1 MYGGPPRAGGPLLF
15 GAKGAAA
22 WCDRVMGIARTV
34 LFFLMAVPAV
44 AGDGWRLSLP
54 GWEYEFPRDHG
65 SHGGFK
71 TEWWYFTGNVEA
83 EGGGAFGYQLT
94 FFRQGVVPPGE
105 EVPEGSRFVRRDM
118 KFAHFAVASIGEGR
132 FDHFQKVSRGAFG
145 DAGFDDGARVAWIGG
160 WECELVGEHDFRLRA
175 REGGVAVDL
184 LLESEKGPVVHGS
197 DGVSRKAEGEGR
209 ASHYYSLTRMRT
221 SGTIESGGKVWRV
234 EGLSWFDH
242 EWATNQLAA
251 HQKGW
256 DWFSLQFDD
265 GSELMIFQIRT
276 EGGGRDGYSSGTFV
290 DGDGVG
296 ERIGVDGFEMEP
308 VRVWRSAKTGGE
320 YPVAWRIEVPR
331 FGLECEVEAAMDG
344 QELAMEPFSYWEGAV
359 VARGVRG
366 GSEVT
371 GRGYLEMTGYAGEI
385 TGMRAEGGSGR

>member
-1 MYGGPPRAGGPLLF
+1 MYWRPSLAGGPLF
-15 GAKGAAA
+15 AVKRGPA
-22 WCDRVMGIARTV
+22 WSDRGVGIPRWL
-34 LFFLMAVPAV
+34 LFFLILAPVV
-44 AGDGWRLSLP
+44 AQGEWRLSLP
-54 GWEYEFPRDHG
+54 GWEYVFPRDHG
-65 SHGGFK
+65 SHGEFK

-83 EGGGAFGYQLT
+83 EGGERFGYQLT

-118 KFAHFAVASIGEGR
+118 KFAHFAVVSIGGGGFE
-132 FDHFQKVSRGAFG
+132 HFQRISRGVFG
-145 DAGFDDGARVAWIGG
+145 EAGFDDGARVVWIDD

-175 REGGVAVDL
+175 GEDGVAIDL
-184 LLESEKGPVVHGS
+184 LLESLKGPVAHGS
-197 DGVSRKAEGEGR
+197 DGVSRKGEGEGR

-221 SGTIESGGKVWRV
+221 SGTVGIGGRVWPV

-251 HQKGW
+251 HQEGW

-276 EGGGRDGYSSGTFV
+276 KDGGRDGFSSGTFV
-290 DGDGVG
+290 DAEGGSVG
-296 ERIGVDGFEMEP
+296 IGVEGFEMEP
-308 VRVWRSAKTGGE
+308 LRRWRSGKTGGE
-320 YPVAWRIEVPR
+320 YPVAWRIRVPGQGLDLEIEAEV
-331 FGLECEVEAAMDG
+331 DG

-359 VARGVRG
+359 SARGTRNGREVR
-366 GSEVT
+366 

-385 TGMRAEGGSGR
+385 IGMRAEGGSAR